1 MLVFSVI
8 FATLYFIDIAS
19 IFLNSTP
26 LIIVIS
32 IILSIAIAVVDVI
45 ILPNV
50 WYINNLLGML
60 VAGALIKF
68 IVIKRIK
75 TALLPLLF
83 LWMFFILR
91 QFPLLF
97 KIEEFHEA
105 LQIKII
111 PLFLQ
116 LPSMI
121 NDDQDGYICS
131 AFGTSKVSI
140 D

>member
-1 MLVFSVI
+1 VIIFSVI
-8 FATLYFIDIAS
+8 FAALYFIDITS

-32 IILSIAIAVVDVI
+32 VILAITIAIVDVF

-50 WYINNLLGML
+50 WYINNLLGIL
-60 VAGALIKF
+60 VAGALVKF
-68 IVIKRIK
+68 IVIKKIK
-75 TALLPLLF
+75 TAILPLLF
-83 LWMFFILR
+83 LWIFFILR

-116 LPSMI
+116 LPSI
-121 NDDQDGYICS
+121 LNDD
-131 AFGTSKVSI
+131 
-140 D
+140 

>member
-1 MLVFSVI
+1 VIIFSVI
-8 FATLYFIDIAS
+8 FAALYFIDITS

-32 IILSIAIAVVDVI
+32 VILAITIAIVDVF

-50 WYINNLLGML
+50 WYINNLLGIL
-60 VAGALIKF
+60 VAGALVKF
-68 IVIKRIK
+68 IVIKKIK
-75 TALLPLLF
+75 TAILPLLF
-83 LWMFFILR
+83 LWIFFILK

-116 LPSMI
+116 LPSML
-121 NDDQDGYICS
+121 NDD
-131 AFGTSKVSI
+131 
-140 D
+140 